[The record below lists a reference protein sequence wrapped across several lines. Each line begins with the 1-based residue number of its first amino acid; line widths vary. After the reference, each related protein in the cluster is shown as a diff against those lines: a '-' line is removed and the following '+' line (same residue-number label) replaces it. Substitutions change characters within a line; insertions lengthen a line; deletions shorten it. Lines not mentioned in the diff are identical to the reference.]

1 MAKQVKLETLKQVI
15 AYCMKKPGAW
25 LDDPWGGGHNVTK
38 VADKM
43 FMMAG
48 AMQDEPA
55 IAVRCIDLEDRQFW
69 RDKYPDDIGPQPYM
83 VHQPWNRVVIGRA
96 VTSEDMQ
103 EMLDVSYDN
112 VVSRLPKSKRPA
124 DYVPMAKE

>member
-1 MAKQVKLETLKQVI
+1 MAKQVQLTTLKQVI
-15 AYCMKKPGAW
+15 AYCLKKPGAW

-48 AMQDEPA
+48 AVQDEPA
-55 IAVRCIDLEDRQFW
+55 IAVRCIDLEDRQHW
-69 RDKYPDDIGPQPYM
+69 RDRYPDDIGPQPYM

-96 VTSEDMQ
+96 VSSADLQ
-103 EMLDVSYDN
+103 EMIDISYDN

-124 DYVPMAKE
+124 DWVPLAL